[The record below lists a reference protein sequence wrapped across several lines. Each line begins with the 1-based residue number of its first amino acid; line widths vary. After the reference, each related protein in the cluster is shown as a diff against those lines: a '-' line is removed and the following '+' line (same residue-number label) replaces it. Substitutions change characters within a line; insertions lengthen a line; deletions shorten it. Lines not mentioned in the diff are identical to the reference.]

1 MNEITRTERIIEAFL
16 SSGKLQELG
25 ITAVKLIILI
35 VICFGLLKL
44 ILKITR
50 KALDKSSLDS
60 VLYSF
65 IINSIKVACGIII
78 VTMCLS
84 IIGVQISTIIT
95 VVGAAGAAVAL
106 ALKDSLAN
114 VAGGVMIIVTKP
126 FKKDDVIDIGE
137 VSGKVKD
144 IDLFLTTL
152 RTFDNKT
159 ITIPN
164 GIINTS
170 VLINHSREGVRRVDC
185 KFGIGYKCDISKVK
199 KILQEICD
207 ENDMILKDPEPVIG
221 VSEHGQSAVIMDL
234 MAWCDTD
241 DYYTVKYYL
250 EEKAKEVFD
259 DNGIEIPY
267 PQMDV
272 HIQKK

>member
-1 MNEITRTERIIEAFL
+1 MDEITRTERIIEAFL
-16 SSGKLQELG
+16 SSGKLQDLG

-35 VICFGLLKL
+35 VICFGFLKL

-65 IINSIKVACGIII
+65 IINSIKVAGGIII

-95 VVGAAGAAVAL
+95 VVGAAGAAIAL

-199 KILQEICD
+199 QILQEICD
-207 ENDMILKDPEPVIG
+207 ENEMILKDPEPVIG
-221 VSEHGQSAVIMDL
+221 VSEHGQNAVIMDL

>member
-1 MNEITRTERIIEAFL
+1 MDEITRAEKVIDAFL
-16 SSGKLQELG
+16 ASGKLQELG
-25 ITAVKLIILI
+25 LTVIRLAILLAVCLI
-35 VICFGLLKL
+35 LLKI
-44 ILKITR
+44 ILKITK
-50 KALDKSSLDS
+50 KALDRSSLDS

-65 IINSIKVACGIII
+65 VINSIKVAGCIII

-84 IIGVQISTIIT
+84 IIGVQISTIIA
-95 VVGAAGAAVAL
+95 VVGAAGAAIAL

-126 FKKDDVIDIGE
+126 FKKDDIIDIGD

-164 GIINTS
+164 GVINTS

-185 KFGIGYKCDISKVK
+185 KFSIGYDSDINEVK
-199 KILQEICD
+199 KLLKKICD
-207 ENDMILKDPEPVIG
+207 ENDMILREPEPVIG
-221 VSEHGQSAVIMDL
+221 VSEHGQNAVIMDL
-234 MAWCDTD
+234 LAWCDTA

-259 DNGIEIPY
+259 DNGIDIPY
-267 PQMDV
+267 PQMDI
-272 HIQKK
+272 HIQKQ

>member
-1 MNEITRTERIIEAFL
+1 MDEITRAEKVIDAFL
-16 SSGKLQELG
+16 ASGKLQELG
-25 ITAVKLIILI
+25 LTVIRLAILLAVCLI
-35 VICFGLLKL
+35 LLKI
-44 ILKITR
+44 ILKITK
-50 KALDKSSLDS
+50 KALDRSSLDS

-65 IINSIKVACGIII
+65 VINSIKVAGCIII

-84 IIGVQISTIIT
+84 IIGVQISTIIA
-95 VVGAAGAAVAL
+95 VVGAAGAAIAL

-126 FKKDDVIDIGE
+126 FKKDDIIDIGD

-164 GIINTS
+164 GVINTS

-185 KFGIGYKCDISKVK
+185 KFSIGYDSDINEVK
-199 KILQEICD
+199 KLLKKICD
-207 ENDMILKDPEPVIG
+207 GNDMILREPEPVIG
-221 VSEHGQSAVIMDL
+221 VSEHGQNAVIMDL
-234 MAWCDTD
+234 LAWCDTA

-259 DNGIEIPY
+259 DNGIDIPY
-267 PQMDV
+267 PQMDI
-272 HIQKK
+272 HIQKQ